1 MRNDLS
7 AITVHTAGRRVDV
20 SVPNTI
26 PIVELTPAL
35 AQLCGADG
43 PDARPPGWTL
53 ARVGQPPFAL
63 TATLAGAGIHDGE
76 ILHLVDVTAWDSPH
90 VVAFDDPVAT
100 AAAGDGERPAA
111 ALGRP
116 ALLAFAMALFLTAAG
131 VIMAAG
137 ALRGSA
143 GPAMLAGAAALIALA
158 YVLPGTAG
166 RGLARTVLACGAWV
180 AAFTGGWSLTHGL
193 RDAGFTGGAV
203 MLLLAVAVARP
214 LVAAAVPGAVV
225 FAGTLAAAGASVFAG
240 AHTAQAAAVAA
251 AAATVALRA
260 GPRLLS
266 ASLSRR
272 TAAEP
277 ARTGELTRNA
287 RRLLVSGAYGCAAV
301 ATAAAV
307 VLVLAGGLAG
317 VALAAV
323 TGGSLALRAAT
334 FRHAREALPAAAG
347 AVIAVVA
354 AVVAVVSVLAAHG
367 WGGAATLGCLAGGA
381 AAAALTA
388 RNTRAGRGVRA
399 APTWW
404 AMTDAAMAPLVLAVL
419 GVFHAIAGLAGGV
432 VK

>member
-7 AITVHTAGRRVDV
+7 AVTLRAAGHRVDV
-20 SVPNTI
+20 SVPNTV
-26 PIVELTPAL
+26 PIAELTPAL
-35 AQLCGADG
+35 AELCGADG

-63 TATLAGAGIHDGE
+63 ATTLADAGILDGE
-76 ILHLVDVTAWDSPH
+76 VLHLVDVTAWDSPH

-111 ALGRP
+111 AIGRP
-116 ALLAFAMALFLTAAG
+116 AMTAFAMALFLTAAG
-131 VIMAAG
+131 LVTAVG
-137 ALRGSA
+137 TLRGSA
-143 GPAMLAGAAALIALA
+143 GPAMLAAAAALIALG

-166 RGLARTVLACGAWV
+166 RGLARAALAWGAWV
-180 AAFTGGWSLTHGL
+180 AAFAGGWSLTHGL
-193 RDAGFTGGAV
+193 RDAGLTGGAV

-214 LVAAAVPGAVV
+214 LATAAVPGAAM
-225 FAGTLAAAGASVFAG
+225 FAGALVAGGASVVAG
-240 AHTAQAAAVAA
+240 AHAAQAAAVAA
-251 AAATVALRA
+251 AVATVTLRA
-260 GPRLLS
+260 WPRVLS

-277 ARTGELTRNA
+277 ARTEELARGA
-287 RRLLVSGAYGCAAV
+287 RRLLVSGGYGCAAV

-307 VLVLAGGLAG
+307 VLVLTGGLAG
-317 VALAAV
+317 AALAAV

-347 AVIAVVA
+347 AGIAATA
-354 AVVAVVSVLAAHG
+354 AVVALAGVLVADR
-367 WGGAATLGCLAGGA
+367 WGGAAALGCLAGGA
-381 AAAALTA
+381 AAAALTS
-388 RNTRAGRGVRA
+388 RRPRPGRGVRA
-399 APTWW
+399 AATWW

-419 GVFHAIAGLAGGV
+419 GVFHTIAGLVGGI